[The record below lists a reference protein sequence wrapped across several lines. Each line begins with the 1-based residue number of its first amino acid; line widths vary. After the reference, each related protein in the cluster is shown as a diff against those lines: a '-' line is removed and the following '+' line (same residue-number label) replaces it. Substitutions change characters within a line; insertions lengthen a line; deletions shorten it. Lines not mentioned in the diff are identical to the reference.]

1 MDIIEIDNVIPEA
14 LQSTIESILL
24 KDEAFPV
31 YYNNRTVNYIE
42 GGDNSDLYWD
52 KNTKDAPQ
60 FVHAIVKN
68 ECQTSEYWSVLR
80 PMLYFLIAKVDKEL
94 VVDRCKINV
103 NYPHNAFKENEY
115 YPPHKDPSQSKSYSA
130 IYYVNDSDGDTLFF
144 KEPLEHK
151 FDGEYEVIQ
160 RVTPKKGKLVFFPS
174 NVVHCGTPPRQSDV
188 RCVINFI
195 LKEKEC

>member
-1 MDIIEIDNVIPEA
+1 MEILEIDEFIPKA
-14 LQSTIESILL
+14 FQNTIEDILL
-24 KDEAFPV
+24 SENSFPV
-31 YYNNRTVNYIE
+31 YFNKKTVTYIE

-103 NYPHNAFKENEY
+103 NYPHSAFKEKEY